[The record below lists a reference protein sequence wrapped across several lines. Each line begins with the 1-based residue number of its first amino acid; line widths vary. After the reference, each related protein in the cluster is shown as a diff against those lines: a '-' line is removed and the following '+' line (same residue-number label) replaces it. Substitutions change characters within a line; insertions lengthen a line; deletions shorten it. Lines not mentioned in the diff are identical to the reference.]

1 MRSNWWR
8 WLWGTIPLLLLGWL
22 AVEAEH
28 KRIERDLQ
36 ERSAA
41 ELAKVGLSWAQTGF
55 QGRDGVLSGKA
66 SDVADPDKALSLLA
80 KVWGVRVVDNK
91 ADLIDQV
98 ENYHWSVSR
107 VNNRVRLT
115 GYVPNSSVRQVILGV
130 ARASFPGFEIQDRMK
145 LGRGAPNPDAW
156 LGGVSFGLKQL
167 TSLKRGDAR
176 LEMLNLTITGEA
188 EDAAAYR
195 TLNSSLAN
203 STPKGI
209 KLAGFIITPPVVS
222 PHDWFVRFDGAAMN
236 FKGLV
241 PSDAIRAE
249 IIAAAREKLPENAV
263 TDDTEPG
270 DGVAPGWREAALLTV
285 RQLRRLENGTAE
297 IRDGH
302 LALVGTAPD
311 DATAEAVRAALRTV
325 PAAYKLTEN
334 VSVKQKPKPAEPP
347 PAPATVPPP
356 PPPPDL
362 SKELQPAR
370 TPAPVTSNT
379 QPPQVAPPVP
389 LPAPAPTL
397 PPPAPREEKPRESAI
412 APPPPAPK
420 APRASTPPDTKPATP
435 EVRAAKAC
443 QDNLRTLAAGGTIL
457 FRYGSA
463 ELSPASSETLD
474 KLAAAAKD
482 CPDMLIEIGGYA
494 SAEGAAWSN
503 LRLSLSRAQSV
514 RGYLA
519 KAGVDAQQLEAK
531 GYGIEKPAAPNT
543 SPENMAKNRRIEF
556 TVRPKSAADAQRQGS
571 R

>member
-36 ERSAA
+36 ERASA
-41 ELAKVGLSWAQTGF
+41 ELSKVGLSWAQTGF

-66 SDVADPDKALSLLA
+66 SDVADPDKAMGILT

-115 GYVPNSSVRQVILGV
+115 GYVPNSSARQVILGV

-145 LGRGAPNPDAW
+145 LGRGAPNPDVW
-156 LGGVSFGLKQL
+156 LGGVSFALKQI

-188 EDAAAYR
+188 EDAGAYR

-209 KLAGFIITPPVVS
+209 RLAGANITPPVVS
-222 PHDWFVRFDGAAMN
+222 PHDWYVRFDGKTMN

-249 IIAAAREKLPENAV
+249 IMAAAREKLAESAV

-270 DGVAPGWREAALLTV
+270 DGVPPGWKEAALVTV
-285 RQLRRLENGTAE
+285 RQLRLLESGTAE

-302 LALVGTAPD
+302 LAIVGTAPD
-311 DATAEAVRAALRTV
+311 DATADTIRTALKTV
-325 PAAYKLTEN
+325 PAAYK
-334 VSVKQKPKPAEPP
+334 VSETLSIKPKPKPAEPP
-347 PAPATVPPP
+347 PAPAVMPPL

-362 SKELQPAR
+362 SKDLMPGNASAPS
-370 TPAPVTSNT
+370 TPAPAAAPSAP
-379 QPPQVAPPVP
+379 QPA
-389 LPAPAPTL
+389 LPAP
-397 PPPAPREEKPRESAI
+397 PAKREEKPREA
-412 APPPPAPK
+412 AMTPPPAAP
-420 APRASTPPDTKPATP
+420 APTPPRATTPPEAKPATP

-443 QDNLRTLAAGGTIL
+443 QDSLRALAAGGTIL

-463 ELSPASSETLD
+463 ELSQSSSETLD

-531 GYGIEKPAAPNT
+531 GYGIDKPAAPNT

-556 TVRPKSAADAQRQGS
+556 TVRPKSAPDAQRQGS